1 MRRSHCFLLVTFVF
15 LVAFL
20 RAECTKDQ
28 DHRTTK
34 NSGLL
39 ITDFTISGTQT
50 LSSDQLTTIA
60 SELVGSC
67 FDENSDELEER
78 VRSSFKNRG
87 YFNAQVKILR
97 IQPSDS
103 IAVPKP
109 VVLEADVLEGP
120 LYRLAEIG
128 FVGNHAVSTP
138 ALRSGFPLKKG
149 DRFGRD
155 KIASGLDALRDLYV
169 SSGFIDFT
177 AIPDT
182 RNLSNA
188 TVILSVS
195 VMEGQQYHMG
205 KLEIFAKK
213 EVADRLRTEW
223 QLPEGAVFDLTYLD
237 KYIGSNRSLL
247 PTGFQREHMQLVRDC
262 RDATVDVRLPL
273 DAMDPR
279 SQAVPKELGCD
290 APKGK
295 QLE

>member
-1 MRRSHCFLLVTFVF
+1 MRRSHWFLLVTFVF
-15 LVAFL
+15 LAAFL
-20 RAECTKDQ
+20 PAECTKD
-28 DHRTTK
+28 HRTSK
-34 NSGLL
+34 SSGLL

-50 LSSDQLTTIA
+50 LSSDELTTIA

-67 FDENSDELEER
+67 FDQNPDELEER
-78 VRSSFKNRG
+78 VRSLFKNRG
-87 YFNAQVKILR
+87 YFSAQVKTLR
-97 IQPSDS
+97 IQASDP
-103 IAVPKP
+103 IVVPKP
-109 VVLEADVLEGP
+109 VVLEADVMEGP

-128 FVGNHAVSTP
+128 FVGNHSFSTP

-149 DRFGRD
+149 GLFGRD

-182 RNLSNA
+182 QNLSNA

-223 QLPEGAVFDLTYLD
+223 QMPEGAVFDMTYLE
-237 KYIGSNRSLL
+237 KYIESNRSLL
-247 PTGFQREHMQLVRDC
+247 PPEFQREHMQLVRDC
-262 RDATVDVRLPL
+262 QDAIVDVQLPL
-273 DAMDPR
+273 DATDPR
-279 SQAVPKELGCD
+279 SQSVPKELGCD
-290 APKGK
+290 AAKGWE
-295 QLE
+295 LE